1 MDNDDYTAKMTELIE
16 LLRVIGNDTQQC
28 EVKEC
33 KRRISSTITET
44 LSAFSNGNGGYIIL
58 GLSEKAGF
66 TPVEGFDARAMQEAL
81 SQACEK
87 LTPVVRPVIVTC
99 PFEGA
104 NLVFAVIDEMLP
116 REKPCFVS
124 SVGPHDGSYIRTGD
138 GDRKMTSYEVDRLL
152 DEQRQPEHDIAV
164 VPEATLDDLNPTL
177 VHALLE
183 CERDRHP
190 HVFAERSDMDM
201 MLDLRILRRMPTGH
215 PADDTVKHAADCDP
229 AGIAS
234 REDDTDIGADT
245 DTDEETRIASVPRP
259 TLAGLLAVG
268 RYPQKFFPRLNV
280 TIAVYPGTSR
290 DDVFTGDARL
300 VASETIT
307 GPIPIMIDDAVASLM
322 VWTSGPG
329 GADSGA
335 QPSQSPQPPMYP
347 QLVLREAIANAL
359 THRDY
364 SPDALGTPVHVD
376 VFTDRIEVSNLGGL
390 FGAVS
395 KQRLTHEAST
405 STRNAFL
412 FSLLRSTPYPD
423 GGTVLRAD
431 GTGYLRIGAALTGA
445 QRQFARSV
453 PRHHSRPCGDRTVR
467 RQRPSRDKAS
477 AWMQCWK
484 VKTRLTML
492 MIGPTNTAEIT
503 VPMPTPRNPWKKIND
518 STAAMMI
525 SVMSNTAFT
534 VPTRTPLTLA
544 MARTTPSPGT
554 TTTFGAS
561 SMTMPKANATQPKP
575 MHRNCSHSMVG
586 YRTPRMAMLTSIMAL
601 NSTLTMICRNWEGL
615 KSRRSSTT

>member
-124 SVGPHDGSYIRTGD
+124 SVGPHGGSYIRTGD
-138 GDRKMTSYEVDRLL
+138 GDRKMTAYEVDRLL

-164 VPEATLDDLNPTL
+164 VSEATLDDLNPTL

-183 CERDRHP
+183 CERNRHP

-423 GGTVLRAD
+423 GGTVLRDD
-431 GTGYLRIGAALTGA
+431 GTGYLRIGAALRNEAREPVRIDNSLDRFRVTIPGPVATG
-445 QRQFARSV
+445 RSGVNAR
-453 PRHHSRPCGDRTVR
+453 RGTRPAPGC
-467 RQRPSRDKAS
+467 S
-477 AWMQCWK
+477 AG
-484 VKTRLTML
+484 R
-492 MIGPTNTAEIT
+492 
-503 VPMPTPRNPWKKIND
+503 
-518 STAAMMI
+518 
-525 SVMSNTAFT
+525 
-534 VPTRTPLTLA
+534 
-544 MARTTPSPGT
+544 
-554 TTTFGAS
+554 
-561 SMTMPKANATQPKP
+561 
-575 MHRNCSHSMVG
+575 
-586 YRTPRMAMLTSIMAL
+586 
-601 NSTLTMICRNWEGL
+601 
-615 KSRRSSTT
+615 

>member
-322 VWTSGPG
+322 AWTSGPG

-423 GGTVLRAD
+423 GGTVLRDDA
-431 GTGYLRIGAALTGA
+431 GYLRIGAALRNEAREPVRIDNSLDRFRVTIPGPVATG
-445 QRQFARSV
+445 RSGVNARCGT
-453 PRHHSRPCGDRTVR
+453 RPAPGCGAGR
-467 RQRPSRDKAS
+467 
-477 AWMQCWK
+477 
-484 VKTRLTML
+484 
-492 MIGPTNTAEIT
+492 
-503 VPMPTPRNPWKKIND
+503 
-518 STAAMMI
+518 
-525 SVMSNTAFT
+525 
-534 VPTRTPLTLA
+534 
-544 MARTTPSPGT
+544 
-554 TTTFGAS
+554 
-561 SMTMPKANATQPKP
+561 
-575 MHRNCSHSMVG
+575 
-586 YRTPRMAMLTSIMAL
+586 
-601 NSTLTMICRNWEGL
+601 
-615 KSRRSSTT
+615 

>member
-1 MDNDDYTAKMTELIE
+1 M
-16 LLRVIGNDTQQC
+16 
-28 EVKEC
+28 
-33 KRRISSTITET
+33 
-44 LSAFSNGNGGYIIL
+44 
-58 GLSEKAGF
+58 
-66 TPVEGFDARAMQEAL
+66 
-81 SQACEK
+81 
-87 LTPVVRPVIVTC
+87 
-99 PFEGA
+99 
-104 NLVFAVIDEMLP
+104 
-116 REKPCFVS
+116 
-124 SVGPHDGSYIRTGD
+124 
-138 GDRKMTSYEVDRLL
+138 
-152 DEQRQPEHDIAV
+152 
-164 VPEATLDDLNPTL
+164 PEATLDDLNPTL

-201 MLDLRILRRMPTGH
+201 MLDLRILRRMLTGR
-215 PADDTVKHAADCDP
+215 PADDTAKHAAKHAADCDP
-229 AGIAS
+229 AGTAS

-329 GADSGA
+329 DADSGA
-335 QPSQSPQPPMYP
+335 QPSQSPQLPMYP

-423 GGTVLRAD
+423 GGTVLRDD
-431 GTGYLRIGAALTGA
+431 GTGYLRIGAALRNEAREPVRIDNSLDRFRVTIPGPVATG
-445 QRQFARSV
+445 RSGVNAR
-453 PRHHSRPCGDRTVR
+453 RRTRPAPGC
-467 RQRPSRDKAS
+467 S
-477 AWMQCWK
+477 AG
-484 VKTRLTML
+484 R
-492 MIGPTNTAEIT
+492 
-503 VPMPTPRNPWKKIND
+503 
-518 STAAMMI
+518 
-525 SVMSNTAFT
+525 
-534 VPTRTPLTLA
+534 
-544 MARTTPSPGT
+544 
-554 TTTFGAS
+554 
-561 SMTMPKANATQPKP
+561 
-575 MHRNCSHSMVG
+575 
-586 YRTPRMAMLTSIMAL
+586 
-601 NSTLTMICRNWEGL
+601 
-615 KSRRSSTT
+615 